1 MTCGIMVISISFG
14 NFGIEE
20 PESEG
25 ACLLIEPEAL
35 KHMVLPPS
43 LQELHPLEEIRK
55 SATMERSSIFIVFSN
70 RVILIPSHVKQF
82 LH

>member
-25 ACLLIEPEAL
+25 ACLLIEPEAE

-43 LQELHPLEEIRK
+43 LQELQPLEEIRK
-55 SATMERSSIFIVFSN
+55 SATRDRRS
-70 RVILIPSHVKQF
+70 ILIGFSD
-82 LH
+82 

>member
-1 MTCGIMVISISFG
+1 VISISFG
-14 NFGIEE
+14 NFG
-20 PESEG
+20 ESEG

-55 SATMERSSIFIVFSN
+55 SATRDRSSILIGFSD
-70 RVILIPSHVKQF
+70 
-82 LH
+82 

>member
-1 MTCGIMVISISFG
+1 MISISFG

-43 LQELHPLEEIRK
+43 LQEVQPLEEIRK
-55 SATMERSSIFIVFSN
+55 SATRDRRS
-70 RVILIPSHVKQF
+70 ILIGFSD
-82 LH
+82 

>member
-20 PESEG
+20 PKSEG
-25 ACLLIEPEAL
+25 AFLLIEPEAE

-43 LQELHPLEEIRK
+43 LQEVQPLEEIRK
-55 SATMERSSIFIVFSN
+55 SATRDRRS
-70 RVILIPSHVKQF
+70 ILIGFSD
-82 LH
+82 

>member
-25 ACLLIEPEAL
+25 ACLLIEPEAE

-43 LQELHPLEEIRK
+43 LQEVQPLEEIRK
-55 SATMERSSIFIVFSN
+55 SATRDRRS
-70 RVILIPSHVKQF
+70 ILIGFSD
-82 LH
+82 